1 MNPKCPICRGIGW
14 VCENHPDIGFRTGLR
29 VQGRRA
35 LQVQQDRRHR
45 RAGRHPAYRPGPA
58 AAAPL
63 AASGREAQLGHQAQR
78 GGLNS
83 PASQPTAAVI
93 MGSTEIEICSV
104 RSQVEHSNVRTTK
117 PRSPGDIRASA
128 IRCRHT
134 GHIGLSFIAPSHY
147 LATPPIPPAAAKP
160 GPGAK
165 ARAGFERSLDL
176 DDWRAA
182 KGSLYS
188 DVTYRV
194 LITASREASY
204 RSGSLARM
212 ETKGGRDGYPG
223 CPLNGRRRRDSTRE
237 RYPLA
242 LVYFP
247 PEAIERPRRGFG
259 SSTRG
264 PNIVMHPAPT

>member
-134 GHIGLSFIAPSHY
+134 GHIGLSFIGLIMTPCPRHRTQSA
-147 LATPPIPPAAAKP
+147 LAVCKIDDS
-160 GPGAK
+160 GPDFRRT
-165 ARAGFERSLDL
+165 ARS
-176 DDWRAA
+176 
-182 KGSLYS
+182 S
-188 DVTYRV
+188 
-194 LITASREASY
+194 
-204 RSGSLARM
+204 
-212 ETKGGRDGYPG
+212 
-223 CPLNGRRRRDSTRE
+223 
-237 RYPLA
+237 
-242 LVYFP
+242 
-247 PEAIERPRRGFG
+247 ERPRRGG
-259 SSTRG
+259 VDSVGLPDLAR
-264 PNIVMHPAPT
+264 PA

>member
-1 MNPKCPICRGIGW
+1 M
-14 VCENHPDIGFRTGLR
+14 T
-29 VQGRRA
+29 A
-35 LQVQQDRRHR
+35 
-45 RAGRHPAYRPGPA
+45 AGHKAK
-58 AAAPL
+58 
-63 AASGREAQLGHQAQR
+63 
-78 GGLNS
+78 
-83 PASQPTAAVI
+83 SQPGRAMSAMPLKAAL
-93 MGSTEIEICSV
+93 
-104 RSQVEHSNVRTTK
+104 RTLHRT
-117 PRSPGDIRASA
+117 
-128 IRCRHT
+128 
-134 GHIGLSFIAPSHY
+134 PSHY

-204 RSGSLARM
+204 CSGSLARM

-247 PEAIERPRRGFG
+247 AEAIERARRIIHPRSQHRNASCANVRHYRG
-259 SSTRG
+259 RMLDQK
-264 PNIVMHPAPT
+264 IVSEIGQVLSRASIGISQASQP

>member
-1 MNPKCPICRGIGW
+1 M
-14 VCENHPDIGFRTGLR
+14 T
-29 VQGRRA
+29 A
-35 LQVQQDRRHR
+35 
-45 RAGRHPAYRPGPA
+45 AGHKAK
-58 AAAPL
+58 
-63 AASGREAQLGHQAQR
+63 
-78 GGLNS
+78 
-83 PASQPTAAVI
+83 SQPGRAMSAMPLKAAL
-93 MGSTEIEICSV
+93 
-104 RSQVEHSNVRTTK
+104 RTLHRT
-117 PRSPGDIRASA
+117 
-128 IRCRHT
+128 
-134 GHIGLSFIAPSHY
+134 PSHY

-204 RSGSLARM
+204 CSGSLARM